1 MTSNRKIENTLLV
14 MSYVTRAAEV
24 LTDLYEE
31 MQFCVMISGM
41 WTSCGLK
48 NNKKAVTLLFSWTLN
63 IYDVKL
69 FGSA

>member
-41 WTSCGLK
+41 WNSCGLK
-48 NNKKAVTLLFSWTLN
+48 NNKESCN
-63 IYDVKL
+63 IVVFLDTKHL
-69 FGSA
+69 

>member
-14 MSYVTRAAEV
+14 MSYVMQAAKV

-31 MQFCVMISGM
+31 MQFCVRISGM

-48 NNKKAVTLLFSWTLN
+48 NNLKSCN
-63 IYDVKL
+63 IVVFLDTKHL
-69 FGSA
+69 